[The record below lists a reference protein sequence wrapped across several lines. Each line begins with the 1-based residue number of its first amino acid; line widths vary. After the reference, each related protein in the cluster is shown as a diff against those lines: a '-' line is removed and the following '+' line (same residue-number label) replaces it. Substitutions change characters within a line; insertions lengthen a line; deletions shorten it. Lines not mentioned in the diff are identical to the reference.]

1 MMRKLI
7 TLCLLVLLVSAVVFA
22 GGQKEAGKI
31 TLNFWLYGGAPRN
44 QDANQEFVDK
54 WNAAHPEVQVVMTK
68 QVWDT
73 IFEHFQ
79 TAAMS
84 NALPDAARIHA
95 PFINAF
101 GAKGGYL
108 EPLDNFADFKQAKAV
123 YVDGFIDACSF
134 GGHYWGIPSTPILF
148 AMLTN
153 KAVFDKAGM
162 AKPSDN
168 TWTWPQWKD
177 TIKRLTKDLNG
188 DGIADQY
195 GYGIMGG
202 ELGGHAYRISPLAFL
217 AGAVM
222 CDDAMTKSMLNTPP
236 WTEVVQMLV
245 DMNLKDKSLEPG
257 YLTDAYGE
265 VSNKFASDR
274 IAMSIEGPWY
284 PDYIRGLTPGG
295 QKEIWTLNMPKPTK
309 ITGPG
314 VPGTLSDG
322 SAVVI
327 AKSSKYKQQAW
338 EFIKFVTG
346 PEFDKLNT
354 DAAMGGLPV
363 VKATYSLPEWKTFE
377 GWEAYGALAPT
388 SRPWPYHPSLV
399 EITRDVI
406 AQVTLQAIKGDISV
420 AACMADIDK
429 KVNEILARK

>member
-1 MMRKLI
+1 MIKRLF
-7 TLCLLVLLVSAVVFA
+7 LVFVVALVAIA
-22 GGQKEAGKI
+22 AIGAAQKV
-31 TLNFWLYGGAPRN
+31 TMQFWLYGGSGANGQRN
-44 QDANQEFVDK
+44 HDFVDK
-54 WNAAHPEVQVVMTK
+54 WNAANPNIQVVITD

-84 NALPDAARIHA
+84 GALPDAARIHA

-108 EPLDNFADFKQAKAV
+108 EPLDNFADFKQVKAL
-123 YVDGFIDACSF
+123 YVNGLIDACAF
-134 GGHYWGIPSTPILF
+134 GGKYWGLPSTPILF

-153 KAVFDKAGM
+153 PAVFQKAGV
-162 AKPSDN
+162 AKPNDR
-168 TWTWPQWKD
+168 TWKWPEWKA

-188 DGIADQY
+188 DGTPDQY

-202 ELGGHAYRISPLAFL
+202 ELGGHAYRISPLTFL
-217 AGAVM
+217 AGGVM
-222 CDDAMTKSMLNTPP
+222 SDDKMTKSMLNTAP
-236 WTEVVQMLV
+236 WIEVVQMLA

-257 YLTDAYGE
+257 YLTDNYTETSA
-265 VSNKFASDR
+265 KFATDR

-284 PDYIRGLTPGG
+284 PGMIRGIA
-295 QKEIWTLNMPKPTK
+295 KDENKNIWTLDMPKPDK

-314 VPGTLSDG
+314 VPGTLADG

-327 AKSSKYKQQAW
+327 AKSSKYKKEAW
-338 EFIKFVTG
+338 EFIKFMTG
-346 PEFDKLNT
+346 AEFDAGYT
-354 DAAMGGLPV
+354 DAAGGGLPC
-363 VKATYSLPEWKTFE
+363 VKVTYNLPAWKTFE
-377 GWEAYGALAPT
+377 GYDAYGSLAPNC
-388 SRPWPYHPSLV
+388 RPWPYHPALV

-406 AQVTLQAIKGDISV
+406 AQVTLRAIKGDMSV
-420 AACMADIDK
+420 KDAMADIDK